1 MLTPHQRRDLLR
13 IEQGRDAAITTAINQ
28 VGLTIPT
35 STWWKLKWCC
45 APRFEVVGMKNW
57 VAAIDAFGRTP
68 ETNRQ
73 LLAAVAKT
81 E

>member
-35 STWWKLKWCC
+35 STCWKLK
-45 APRFEVVGMKNW
+45 
-57 VAAIDAFGRTP
+57 
-68 ETNRQ
+68 
-73 LLAAVAKT
+73 
-81 E
+81 

>member
-1 MLTPHQRRDLLR
+1 
-13 IEQGRDAAITTAINQ
+13 
-28 VGLTIPT
+28 
-35 STWWKLKWCC
+35 
-45 APRFEVVGMKNW
+45 MKNW